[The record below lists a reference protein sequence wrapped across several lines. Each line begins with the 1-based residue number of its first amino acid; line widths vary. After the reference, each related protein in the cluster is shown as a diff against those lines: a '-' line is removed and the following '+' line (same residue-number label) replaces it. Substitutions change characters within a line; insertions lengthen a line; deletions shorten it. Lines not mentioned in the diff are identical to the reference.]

1 MSNLRA
7 RQLFTNDHPE
17 QANSKPYVKA
27 LIVLQAHAQ
36 VYYSVLANT
45 SVIWTN
51 AIATAATDGVYVY
64 INKDFFRGLAN
75 DSQRA
80 FLLAHEVSHIVLR
93 HPQRG
98 KAFLDRGFF
107 RQVGSKQINF
117 DNALFN
123 QAADYVINADLVK
136 HDLEFIPNGLLDAD
150 IDRNELVD
158 DVYMQLVKKSE
169 QQPAKQPTQENTTQ
183 TLAATSFVP
192 HIAMPPAHW

>member
-1 MSNLRA
+1 MCKLKA

-17 QANSKPYVKA
+17 QENSKPYVKA

-64 INKDFFRGLAN
+64 INNAFFRSLAN

-80 FLLAHEVSHIVLR
+80 FLLAHEVAHIVLR

-98 KAFLDRGFF
+98 KALCDQR
-107 RQVGSKQINF
+107 
-117 DNALFN
+117 
-123 QAADYVINADLVK
+123 
-136 HDLEFIPNGLLDAD
+136 
-150 IDRNELVD
+150 
-158 DVYMQLVKKSE
+158 
-169 QQPAKQPTQENTTQ
+169 
-183 TLAATSFVP
+183 
-192 HIAMPPAHW
+192 